1 MFVEFEISQVAI
13 EIDMEGYDKIA
24 EVISKLSGTV
34 WVPATG
40 TTYGVLNALSQDV
53 TKVTS
58 PCPIEYEKSM
68 KNDVEQAGMIRS
80 GLYDSVACAEVLM
93 WVENQ
98 LKADK
103 PIAEMDVVYKV
114 ADLRNET
121 DPEHYKGESFDC
133 IAAAGPNAA
142 NK

>member
-1 MFVEFEISQVAI
+1 MNV
-13 EIDMEGYDKIA
+13 DGDGYGKIA
-24 EVISKLSGTV
+24 EVISKLSGSV

-58 PCPIEYEKSM
+58 PCPIEYEKSI
-68 KNDVEQAGMIRS
+68 KNEIEQKGMIRS

-93 WVENQ
+93 WTENQ

-103 PIAEMDVVYKV
+103 QIAEMNVVYKV
-114 ADLRNET
+114 ADLRSDI
-121 DPEHYKGESFDC
+121 DPDHYKGESFDC

>member
-1 MFVEFEISQVAI
+1 MNV
-13 EIDMEGYDKIA
+13 DGDGYGEIA

-58 PCPIEYEKSM
+58 PCPIEYEKSI
-68 KNDVEQAGMIRS
+68 KNEVEQKGMIRS

-93 WVENQ
+93 WTENQ
-98 LKADK
+98 LKADNQ
-103 PIAEMDVVYKV
+103 IAEMDVVYKV
-114 ADLRNET
+114 ADLRSDV
-121 DPEHYKGESFDC
+121 DPDHYKGESFDC

>member
-1 MFVEFEISQVAI
+1 MNV
-13 EIDMEGYDKIA
+13 DGDGYGKIA

-58 PCPIEYEKSM
+58 PCPIEYEKSI
-68 KNDVEQAGMIRS
+68 KNEVEQKGMIRS

-93 WVENQ
+93 WTENQ
-98 LKADK
+98 LKADNQ
-103 PIAEMDVVYKV
+103 IAEMDVVYKV
-114 ADLRNET
+114 ADLRSDV
-121 DPEHYKGESFDC
+121 DPDHYKGESFDC

>member
-1 MFVEFEISQVAI
+1 MNV
-13 EIDMEGYDKIA
+13 DGDGYGKIA

-58 PCPIEYEKSM
+58 PCPIEYEKSI
-68 KNDVEQAGMIRS
+68 KNEIEQKGMIRS

-93 WVENQ
+93 WTENQ

-103 PIAEMDVVYKV
+103 QIAEMDVVYKV
-114 ADLRNET
+114 ADLRSDI
-121 DPEHYKGESFDC
+121 DPDHYKGESFDC

>member
-1 MFVEFEISQVAI
+1 MNV
-13 EIDMEGYDKIA
+13 DGDGYGKIA

-58 PCPIEYEKSM
+58 PCPIEYEKSI
-68 KNDVEQAGMIRS
+68 KNEVEQKGMIRS

-93 WVENQ
+93 WTENQ

-103 PIAEMDVVYKV
+103 QIAEMDVVYKV
-114 ADLRNET
+114 ADLRSDI
-121 DPEHYKGESFDC
+121 DPDHYKGESFDC

>member
-1 MFVEFEISQVAI
+1 MNV
-13 EIDMEGYDKIA
+13 DGDGYGKIA

-58 PCPIEYEKSM
+58 PCPIEYEKSI
-68 KNDVEQAGMIRS
+68 KNEIEQKGMIRS

-93 WVENQ
+93 WTENQ

-103 PIAEMDVVYKV
+103 QIAEMNVVYKV
-114 ADLRNET
+114 ADLRSDI
-121 DPEHYKGESFDC
+121 DPDHYKGESFDC

>member
-1 MFVEFEISQVAI
+1 MLSQTTVNV
-13 EIDMEGYDKIA
+13 DGDGYGKIA

-40 TTYGVLNALSQDV
+40 TTYGVLNALSKDV

-58 PCPIEYEKSM
+58 PCPIEYEKSI
-68 KNDVEQAGMIRS
+68 KNEVEQKGMIRS

-93 WVENQ
+93 WTENQ

-103 PIAEMDVVYKV
+103 EIAEMDVVYKV
-114 ADLRNET
+114 ADLRVDI
-121 DPEHYKGESFDC
+121 DPDHYKGESFDC

>member
-1 MFVEFEISQVAI
+1 MNV
-13 EIDMEGYDKIA
+13 DGDGYGKIA
-24 EVISKLSGTV
+24 EVISKLSGAV

-58 PCPIEYEKSM
+58 PCPIEYEKSI
-68 KNDVEQAGMIRS
+68 KNEVEQKGMIRS

-93 WVENQ
+93 WTENQ
-98 LKADK
+98 LKADNQ
-103 PIAEMDVVYKV
+103 IAEMDVVYKV
-114 ADLRNET
+114 ADLRSDV
-121 DPEHYKGESFDC
+121 DPDHYKGESFDC

>member
-1 MFVEFEISQVAI
+1 MISQI
-13 EIDMEGYDKIA
+13 NIDIDTDGYAKIA

-40 TTYGVLNALSQDV
+40 TTYGVLNAMSQDV

-58 PCPIEYEKSM
+58 SCPIEYEKSI
-68 KNDVEQAGMIRS
+68 KNAVEQKGMIRS

-98 LKADK
+98 LNANK
-103 PIAEMDVVYKV
+103 PIGEMDVVYKV

-121 DPEHYKGESFDC
+121 DPQHYKGESFDC
-133 IAAAGPNAA
+133 IAASGPNAA

>member
-1 MFVEFEISQVAI
+1 
-13 EIDMEGYDKIA
+13 MEVDKDSYAKIA

-53 TKVTS
+53 KKVTS
-58 PCPIEYEKSM
+58 PCPIEYEKSI
-68 KNDVEQAGMIRS
+68 KNEVEQNGMIRS

-93 WVENQ
+93 WTENQ

-103 PIAEMDVVYKV
+103 KIAEMDVVYKV
-114 ADLRNET
+114 ADLRNQV
-121 DPEHYKGESFDC
+121 DPDHYKGESFDC

-142 NK
+142 NKCVTVIRTAH

>member
-1 MFVEFEISQVAI
+1 VNV
-13 EIDMEGYDKIA
+13 DGDGYGKIA

-58 PCPIEYEKSM
+58 PCPIEYEKSI
-68 KNDVEQAGMIRS
+68 KNEIEQKGMIRS

-93 WVENQ
+93 WTENQ

-103 PIAEMDVVYKV
+103 QIAEMNVVYKV
-114 ADLRNET
+114 ADLRSDI
-121 DPEHYKGESFDC
+121 DPDHYKGESFDC

>member
-1 MFVEFEISQVAI
+1 MNV
-13 EIDMEGYDKIA
+13 DGDGYGKIA

-58 PCPIEYEKSM
+58 PCPIEYEKSI
-68 KNDVEQAGMIRS
+68 KNEIEQKGMIRS

-93 WVENQ
+93 WTENQ

-103 PIAEMDVVYKV
+103 QIAEMNVVYKV
-114 ADLRNET
+114 ADLRSEI
-121 DPEHYKGESFDC
+121 DPDHYKGESFDC

>member
-1 MFVEFEISQVAI
+1 MNV
-13 EIDMEGYDKIA
+13 DGDGYGKIA

-58 PCPIEYEKSM
+58 PCPIEYEKSI
-68 KNDVEQAGMIRS
+68 KNEVEQKGMIRS

-93 WVENQ
+93 WTENQ

-103 PIAEMDVVYKV
+103 QIAEMDVVYKV
-114 ADLRNET
+114 ADLRSDV
-121 DPEHYKGESFDC
+121 DPDHYKGESFDC